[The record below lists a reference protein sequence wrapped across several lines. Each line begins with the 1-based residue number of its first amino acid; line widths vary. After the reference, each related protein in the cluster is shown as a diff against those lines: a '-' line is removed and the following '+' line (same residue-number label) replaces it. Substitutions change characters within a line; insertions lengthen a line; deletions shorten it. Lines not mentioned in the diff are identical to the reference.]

1 MIEIIDIAIVD
12 DDPGILMELS
22 RSVTAYMNRRSLP
35 FSVRMFTSGTELL
48 NHIQYFDL
56 VFLDIQMDG
65 ISGMDVAKNLRV
77 NGLAHFIVFV
87 TILREYVYDA
97 FDVEAFDYLLKP
109 IDDERFYRMMD
120 RICRHFHKGKEPGL
134 LISSRG
140 NNFKSV
146 FFSDILYCEAMNHK
160 VLIRTKK
167 SQIEC
172 CWKINDLKF
181 RLDNRFFQCHRSYL
195 VNMEY
200 VCGYE
205 GGLVLLKNGEEIPV
219 SRLRVGEFS
228 RKMLQ
233 YMKDVAN

>member
-1 MIEIIDIAIVD
+1 MIEIIDIAVVD
-12 DDPGILMELS
+12 DDPEILMELS

-56 VFLDIQMDG
+56 VFLDIQMEG
-65 ISGMDVAKNLRV
+65 ISGMDLAKKLRV
-77 NGLAHFIVFV
+77 NGLVHAIVFV
-87 TILREYVYDA
+87 TILEEYVYDA

-109 IDDERFYRMMD
+109 IDGERFLRMMD

-146 FFSDILYCEAMNHK
+146 FFSDIIYCEAMNHK
-160 VLIRTKK
+160 VLVRTKK

-172 CWKINDLKF
+172 CWKINDLKS

-219 SRLRVGEFS
+219 SRLRAGDFS
-228 RKMLQ
+228 QKMLQ
-233 YMKDVAN
+233 YMKDVVS